1 MRSKIE
7 DGPGPESQECLNRTY
22 RNIGKWELGIFIF
35 DILRNYYEPMG
46 SKIED
51 GPGPK
56 GRECLNRTYRNYGR
70 MGTWEL

>member
-1 MRSKIE
+1 M
-7 DGPGPESQECLNRTY
+7 GLCLNGTY
-22 RNIGKWELGIFIF
+22 RNIGKWELGKSDF
-35 DILRNYYEPMG
+35 DILRNCYEPMG

-70 MGTWEL
+70 TGTWEL